1 MQEDINPAPVS
12 QVTDCTKNSF
22 FIYIYIYIYILKILS
37 RLRRRFLIEFHRGTP
52 QSIQANF
59 KLYDVV
65 DHKVAREADAA
76 RANDLY
82 DSSNLPV
89 KIMFR

>member
-22 FIYIYIYIYILKILS
+22 FIYILKILS

-59 KLYDVV
+59 KLYDMV